1 MDVVPGRDGWVRLP
15 MTAPYFRIFS
25 PLGMAWR
32 ASLAQAQRRADRG
45 VALLQHHL
53 GARRQRLHT
62 IKQLSSGRS
71 AADADRSWLVSV
83 VLCDFVSCMKSI
95 FKLEVNQGNHHF
107 RH

>member
-25 PLGMAWR
+25 PLGMAR
-32 ASLAQAQRRADRG
+32 ASQAQAQRRADRG

-53 GARRQRLHT
+53 GARRQRAAHDQT
-62 IKQLSSGRS
+62 VVFGEISSRRGS
-71 AADADRSWLVSV
+71 IMACLSV